1 MLIVIGNGTSKTI
14 SDVNLFKNHTTYG
27 CDYIHKRFFPDNL
40 ISENIQIL
48 VELVTNGYTKEHI
61 CHFRNFTLIPSF
73 HYDTMKQS
81 TDKRMKIAENEPTT
95 ENFIQFAH
103 EGVMYFLWI
112 DSNDLTKNIDWW
124 SNEYDDWITETV
136 SLRTS
141 CLENPN
147 ETLYCVGYDYFHNQ
161 TSSGVYLGSSTNV
174 SDSESQ
180 DWIGQHRKIEEEF
193 PNCEFVFVG
202 KDIDYPEFEKMLHK

>member
-1 MLIVIGNGTSKTI
+1 VIGNGTSKTI
-14 SDVNLFKNHTTYG
+14 SDLNLFKNHTTYG

-48 VELVTNGYTKEHI
+48 VELITNGYTKEHV

-73 HYDTMKQS
+73 HYLPMKQS
-81 TDKRMKIAENEPTT
+81 TDKRMQIAENRPIT

-112 DSNDLTKNIDWW
+112 DSSDLTKNINWW
-124 SNEYDDWITETV
+124 GNEYDEWITETV
-136 SLRTS
+136 ALRTA

-147 ETLYCVGYDYFHNQ
+147 ETLYCVGYDYFHSQ

-174 SDSESQ
+174 SSSESQ
-180 DWIGQHRKIEEEF
+180 DWIVQHSRIEEEF
-193 PNCEFVFVG
+193 PNCNFVFVG

>member
-1 MLIVIGNGTSKTI
+1 MIGNGTSKTI
-14 SDVNLFKNHTTYG
+14 SDLNLFKNHTTYG

-48 VELVTNGYTKEHI
+48 VELITNGYTKEHV

-73 HYDTMKQS
+73 HYLPMKQS
-81 TDKRMKIAENEPTT
+81 TDKRMQIAENRPIT

-112 DSNDLTKNIDWW
+112 DSSDLTKNIDWW
-124 SNEYDDWITETV
+124 GNEYDEWITETV
-136 SLRTS
+136 ALRTA

-147 ETLYCVGYDYFHNQ
+147 ETLYCVGYDYFHSQ

-174 SDSESQ
+174 SSSESQ
-180 DWIGQHRKIEEEF
+180 DWIVQHSRIEEEF
-193 PNCEFVFVG
+193 PNCNFVFVG

>member
-14 SDVNLFKNHTTYG
+14 SDLNLFKNHTTYG
-27 CDYIHKRFFPDNL
+27 CDYIHKRFIPDNL

-48 VELVTNGYTKEHI
+48 VELVTNGYTKEHV

-73 HYDTMKQS
+73 HYLPMKQS
-81 TDKRMKIAENEPTT
+81 TDKRMQIAENRPIT

-112 DSNDLTKNIDWW
+112 DSTDLTKNIDWW
-124 SNEYDDWITETV
+124 GNKYDEWITETV
-136 SLRTS
+136 ALRTA

-147 ETLYCVGYDYFHNQ
+147 ETLYCVGYDYFHSQ

-174 SDSESQ
+174 SSSESQ
-180 DWIGQHRKIEEEF
+180 DWIDQHSKIEEEF
-193 PNCEFVFVG
+193 PNCNFVFVG
-202 KDIDYPEFEKMLHK
+202 KDIDYPEFEKLLHK

>member
-14 SDVNLFKNHTTYG
+14 SDLNLFKNHTTYG
-27 CDYIHKRFFPDNL
+27 CDYIHKRFIPDNL

-48 VELVTNGYTKEHI
+48 VELVTNGYTKEHV

-73 HYDTMKQS
+73 HYLPMKQS
-81 TDKRMKIAENEPTT
+81 TDKRMQIAENRPIT

-112 DSNDLTKNIDWW
+112 DSSDLTKNIDWW
-124 SNEYDDWITETV
+124 GNEYDEWITETV
-136 SLRTS
+136 ALRTA

-147 ETLYCVGYDYFHNQ
+147 ETLYCVGYDYFHSQ

-174 SDSESQ
+174 SSSESQ
-180 DWIGQHRKIEEEF
+180 DWIVQHSRIEEEF
-193 PNCEFVFVG
+193 PNCNFVFVG
-202 KDIDYPEFEKMLHK
+202 KDIDYPEFEKLLHK

>member
-14 SDVNLFKNHTTYG
+14 SDLNLFKNHTTYG

-48 VELVTNGYTKEHI
+48 VELITNGYTKEHV

-73 HYDTMKQS
+73 HYLPMKQS
-81 TDKRMKIAENEPTT
+81 TDKRMQIAENRPIT

-112 DSNDLTKNIDWW
+112 DSSDLTKNIDWW
-124 SNEYDDWITETV
+124 GNEYDEWITETV
-136 SLRTS
+136 ALRTA

-147 ETLYCVGYDYFHNQ
+147 ETLYCVGYDYFHSQ

-174 SDSESQ
+174 SSSESQ
-180 DWIGQHRKIEEEF
+180 DWIDQHSKIEEEF
-193 PNCEFVFVG
+193 PNCNFVFVG
-202 KDIDYPEFEKMLHK
+202 KDIGYSEFEKLLHK

>member
-14 SDVNLFKNHTTYG
+14 SDLNLFKNHTTYG

-48 VELVTNGYTKEHI
+48 VELITNGYTKEHV

-73 HYDTMKQS
+73 HYLPMKQS
-81 TDKRMKIAENEPTT
+81 TDKRMQIAENRPIT

-112 DSNDLTKNIDWW
+112 DSSDLTKNIDWW
-124 SNEYDDWITETV
+124 GNEYDEWITETV
-136 SLRTS
+136 ALRTA

-147 ETLYCVGYDYFHNQ
+147 ETLYCVGYDYFHSQ

-174 SDSESQ
+174 SSSESQ
-180 DWIGQHRKIEEEF
+180 DWIDQHSKIEEEF
-193 PNCEFVFVG
+193 PNCNFVFVG
-202 KDIDYPEFEKMLHK
+202 KDIDYPEFEKLLHK

>member
-14 SDVNLFKNHTTYG
+14 SDLNLFKNHTTYG

-48 VELVTNGYTKEHI
+48 VELITNGYTKEHV

-73 HYDTMKQS
+73 HYLPMKQS
-81 TDKRMKIAENEPTT
+81 TDKRMQIAENRPIT

-112 DSNDLTKNIDWW
+112 DSSDLTKNINWW
-124 SNEYDDWITETV
+124 GNEYDEWITETV
-136 SLRTS
+136 ALRTA

-147 ETLYCVGYDYFHNQ
+147 ETLYCVGYDYFHSQ
-161 TSSGVYLGSSTNV
+161 TSSGVYLGSSTNI
-174 SDSESQ
+174 SSSESQ
-180 DWIGQHRKIEEEF
+180 DWIDQHSKIEEEF
-193 PNCEFVFVG
+193 PNCNFVFVG
-202 KDIDYPEFEKMLHK
+202 KDIGYSEFEKMLHK

>member
-14 SDVNLFKNHTTYG
+14 SDLNLFKNHTTYG

-48 VELVTNGYTKEHI
+48 VELITNGYTKEHV

-73 HYDTMKQS
+73 HYLPMKQS
-81 TDKRMKIAENEPTT
+81 TDKRMQIAENRPIT

-112 DSNDLTKNIDWW
+112 DSSDLTKNIDWW
-124 SNEYDDWITETV
+124 GNEYDEWITETV
-136 SLRTS
+136 ALRTA

-147 ETLYCVGYDYFHNQ
+147 ETLYCVGYDYFHSQ

-174 SDSESQ
+174 SSSESQ
-180 DWIGQHRKIEEEF
+180 DWIDQHSKIEEEF
-193 PNCEFVFVG
+193 PNCNFVFVG

>member
-1 MLIVIGNGTSKTI
+1 VIGNGTSKTI
-14 SDVNLFKNHTTYG
+14 SDLNLFKNHTTYG

-48 VELVTNGYTKEHI
+48 VELITNGYTKEHV

-73 HYDTMKQS
+73 HYLPMKQS
-81 TDKRMKIAENEPTT
+81 TDKRMQIAENRPIT

-112 DSNDLTKNIDWW
+112 DSSDLTKNIDWW
-124 SNEYDDWITETV
+124 GNEYDEWITETV
-136 SLRTS
+136 ALRTA

-147 ETLYCVGYDYFHNQ
+147 ETLYCVGYDYFHSQ

-174 SDSESQ
+174 SSSESQ
-180 DWIGQHRKIEEEF
+180 DWIVQHSRIEEEF
-193 PNCEFVFVG
+193 PNCNFVFVG

>member
-1 MLIVIGNGTSKTI
+1 MLIVIGNGTYKTI
-14 SDVNLFKNHTTYG
+14 SGLNLFKNHTTYG

-48 VELVTNGYTKEHI
+48 VELITNGYTKEHV

-73 HYDTMKQS
+73 HYLPMKQS
-81 TDKRMKIAENEPTT
+81 TDKRMQIAENRPIT

-112 DSNDLTKNIDWW
+112 DSSDLTKNIDWW
-124 SNEYDDWITETV
+124 GNEYDEWITETV
-136 SLRTS
+136 ALRTA

-147 ETLYCVGYDYFHNQ
+147 ETLYCVGYDYFHSQ
-161 TSSGVYLGSSTNV
+161 TSSGVYLGSSTNI
-174 SDSESQ
+174 SSSESQ
-180 DWIGQHRKIEEEF
+180 DWIDQHSRIEEEF
-193 PNCEFVFVG
+193 PNCNFVFVG
-202 KDIDYPEFEKMLHK
+202 KDIDYPEFEKLLHK

>member
-14 SDVNLFKNHTTYG
+14 SDLNLFKNHTTYG

-48 VELVTNGYTKEHI
+48 VELITNGYTKEHV

-73 HYDTMKQS
+73 HYLPMKQS
-81 TDKRMKIAENEPTT
+81 TDKRMQIAENRPIT

-112 DSNDLTKNIDWW
+112 DSTDLTKNIDWW
-124 SNEYDDWITETV
+124 GNEYDDWITETV
-136 SLRTS
+136 ALRTA

-147 ETLYCVGYDYFHNQ
+147 ETLYCVGYDYFHSQ

-174 SDSESQ
+174 SSSESQ
-180 DWIGQHRKIEEEF
+180 DWIDQHSKIEEEF
-193 PNCEFVFVG
+193 PNCNFVFVG
-202 KDIDYPEFEKMLHK
+202 KDIDYPEFEKLLHK

>member
-14 SDVNLFKNHTTYG
+14 SDLNLFKNHTTYG
-27 CDYIHKRFFPDNL
+27 CDYIHKRFIPDNL

-48 VELVTNGYTKEHI
+48 VELVTNGYTKEHV

-73 HYDTMKQS
+73 HYLPMKQS
-81 TDKRMKIAENEPTT
+81 TDKRMQIAENRPIT

-112 DSNDLTKNIDWW
+112 DSSDLTKNIDWW
-124 SNEYDDWITETV
+124 GNEYDEWITETV
-136 SLRTS
+136 ALRTA

-147 ETLYCVGYDYFHNQ
+147 ETLYCVGYDYFHSQ

-174 SDSESQ
+174 SSSESQ
-180 DWIGQHRKIEEEF
+180 DWIDQHSKLEEEF
-193 PNCEFVFVG
+193 PNCNFVFVG
-202 KDIDYPEFEKMLHK
+202 KDIGYSEFEKLLHK

>member
-14 SDVNLFKNHTTYG
+14 SDLNLFKNHTTYG
-27 CDYIHKRFFPDNL
+27 CDYIHKRFIPDNL

-48 VELVTNGYTKEHI
+48 VELVTNGYTKEHV

-73 HYDTMKQS
+73 HYLPMKQS
-81 TDKRMKIAENEPTT
+81 TDKRMQIAENRPIT

-112 DSNDLTKNIDWW
+112 DSSDLTKNIDWW
-124 SNEYDDWITETV
+124 GNKYDEWITETV
-136 SLRTS
+136 ALRTA

-147 ETLYCVGYDYFHNQ
+147 ETLYCVGYDYFHSQ

-174 SDSESQ
+174 SSSESQ
-180 DWIGQHRKIEEEF
+180 DWIDQHSKIEEEF
-193 PNCEFVFVG
+193 PNCNFVFVG
-202 KDIDYPEFEKMLHK
+202 KDIDYPEFEKLLHK

>member
-14 SDVNLFKNHTTYG
+14 SDLNLFKNHTTYG

-48 VELVTNGYTKEHI
+48 VELITNGYTKEHV

-73 HYDTMKQS
+73 HYLPMKQS
-81 TDKRMKIAENEPTT
+81 TDKRMQIAENRPIT

-112 DSNDLTKNIDWW
+112 DSSDLTKNIDWW
-124 SNEYDDWITETV
+124 GNEYDEWITETV
-136 SLRTS
+136 ALRTA

-147 ETLYCVGYDYFHNQ
+147 ETLYCVGYDYFHSQ

-174 SDSESQ
+174 SSSESQ
-180 DWIGQHRKIEEEF
+180 DWIVQHSRIEEEF
-193 PNCEFVFVG
+193 PNCNFVFVG

>member
-14 SDVNLFKNHTTYG
+14 SDLNLFKNHTTYG

-48 VELVTNGYTKEHI
+48 VELITNGYTKEHV

-73 HYDTMKQS
+73 HYLPMKQS
-81 TDKRMKIAENEPTT
+81 TDKRMQIAENRPIT

-112 DSNDLTKNIDWW
+112 DSSDLTKNIDWW
-124 SNEYDDWITETV
+124 GNEYDEWITETV
-136 SLRTS
+136 ALRTA

-147 ETLYCVGYDYFHNQ
+147 ETLYCVGYDYFHSQ

-174 SDSESQ
+174 SSSESQ
-180 DWIGQHRKIEEEF
+180 DWIDQHSKLEEEF
-193 PNCEFVFVG
+193 PNCNFVFVG
-202 KDIDYPEFEKMLHK
+202 KDIDYPEFEKLLHK

>member
-14 SDVNLFKNHTTYG
+14 SDLNLFKNHTTYG

-48 VELVTNGYTKEHI
+48 VELITNGYTKEHV

-73 HYDTMKQS
+73 HYLPMKQS
-81 TDKRMKIAENEPTT
+81 TDKRMQIAENRPIT

-112 DSNDLTKNIDWW
+112 DSSDLTKNIDWW
-124 SNEYDDWITETV
+124 GNEYDEWITETV
-136 SLRTS
+136 ALRTA

-147 ETLYCVGYDYFHNQ
+147 ETLYCVGYDYFHSQ

-174 SDSESQ
+174 SSSESQ
-180 DWIGQHRKIEEEF
+180 DWIDQHSKIEEEF
-193 PNCEFVFVG
+193 PNCNFVFVG
-202 KDIDYPEFEKMLHK
+202 KDIGYSEFEKMLHK